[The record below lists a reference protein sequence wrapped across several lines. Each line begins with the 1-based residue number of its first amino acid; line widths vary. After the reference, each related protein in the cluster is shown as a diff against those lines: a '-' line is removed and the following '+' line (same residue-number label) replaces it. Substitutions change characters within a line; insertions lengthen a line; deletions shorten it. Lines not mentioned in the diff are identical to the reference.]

1 MKIKMKPSEKE
12 GKRTFEQNLDEIMEK
27 LDGLNVQKC
36 MFPEE
41 YDDIDSESDSNFSDY
56 DMDLHDGEAEY
67 DYVLSVISLVKKSIA
82 YLKRTTTP
90 LNGVCK
96 MKIRR
101 FFKKFFN
108 KMRIYSKAIFFNPEH
123 PEYSDLNEYQRGVF
137 REICDCHHQLYTI
150 LSTKYQK
157 TNFLKAEL
165 LSVYT
170 LIQKYL
176 VSIRGFID
184 NVVE

>member
-1 MKIKMKPSEKE
+1 MKIKMRPTEAE
-12 GKRTFEQNLDEIMEK
+12 GKRTFEQNLDEIMER
-27 LDGLNVQKC
+27 LDGLNMKKTL
-36 MFPEE
+36 FPEE
-41 YDDIDSESDSNFSDY
+41 YDDIESDSDSEFSDY
-56 DMDLHDGEAEY
+56 DMSLHDGEAEY

-90 LNGVCK
+90 LSGVCK
-96 MKIRR
+96 TKIRR
-101 FFKKFFN
+101 FFKKFYN
-108 KMRIYSKAIFFNPEH
+108 KMRIYSKAIVFIPDH
-123 PEYSDLNEYQRGVF
+123 PEYSDLNDYMRGVLKD
-137 REICDCHHQLYTI
+137 ICDYHHQLFDI

-157 TNFLKAEL
+157 TNFLKSEL

-176 VSIRGFID
+176 ESILEFID

>member
-1 MKIKMKPSEKE
+1 MKIKMKPTEKE

-41 YDDIDSESDSNFSDY
+41 YDDIDSESDCSDY

-90 LNGVCK
+90 LSGVCK

-108 KMRIYSKAIFFNPEH
+108 KIRIYSKAIVFNPEH
-123 PEYSDLNEYQRGVF
+123 PEYIDLNEYQRGVF
-137 REICDCHHQLYTI
+137 REICDCHNQLFDI

-165 LSVYT
+165 LGVYT

-176 VSIRGFID
+176 ASIREFID

>member
-1 MKIKMKPSEKE
+1 MKPTEKE

-41 YDDIDSESDSNFSDY
+41 YDDIDSESDCSDY

-90 LNGVCK
+90 LSGVCK
-96 MKIRR
+96 IKIRR

-108 KMRIYSKAIFFNPEH
+108 KMRIYSKAIVFNPEH
-123 PEYSDLNEYQRGVF
+123 PEYFDLNEYQRGVF
-137 REICDCHHQLYTI
+137 REICDCHNQLFDI

-165 LSVYT
+165 LGVYT
-170 LIQKYL
+170 LILKYL
-176 VSIRGFID
+176 ASIREFID

>member
-1 MKIKMKPSEKE
+1 MKIKMKPTEKE

-41 YDDIDSESDSNFSDY
+41 YDDIDSESDCSDY
-56 DMDLHDGEAEY
+56 DMSLHDGEAEY
-67 DYVLSVISLVKKSIA
+67 DYVISVISLVKKSIA

-90 LNGVCK
+90 LSGVCK
-96 MKIRR
+96 IKIRR

-108 KMRIYSKAIFFNPEH
+108 KMRIYSKAVVFNPNH
-123 PEYSDLNEYQRGVF
+123 PEYFDLNEYQRGVF
-137 REICDCHHQLYTI
+137 REICDCHHQLFDI

-176 VSIRGFID
+176 MSIREFID

>member
-1 MKIKMKPSEKE
+1 MKPTEKE

-41 YDDIDSESDSNFSDY
+41 YDDIDSESDCSDY

-90 LNGVCK
+90 LSGVCK

-108 KMRIYSKAIFFNPEH
+108 KIRIYSKAIVFNPEH
-123 PEYSDLNEYQRGVF
+123 PEYIDLNEYQRGVF
-137 REICDCHHQLYTI
+137 REICDCHNQLFDI

-165 LSVYT
+165 LGVYT

-176 VSIRGFID
+176 ASIREFID

>member
-1 MKIKMKPSEKE
+1 MKIKMKPTEKE

-41 YDDIDSESDSNFSDY
+41 YDDIDSESDCSDY

-90 LNGVCK
+90 LSGVCK
-96 MKIRR
+96 IKIRR

-108 KMRIYSKAIFFNPEH
+108 KMRIYSKAIVFNPEH
-123 PEYSDLNEYQRGVF
+123 PEYCDLNEYQRGVF
-137 REICDCHHQLYTI
+137 REICDCHNQLFDI

-165 LSVYT
+165 LGVYT
-170 LIQKYL
+170 LILKYL
-176 VSIRGFID
+176 ASIREFID

>member
-1 MKIKMKPSEKE
+1 MKIKMKPTEKE
-12 GKRTFEQNLDEIMEK
+12 GKKTFEQNLDEIMER
-27 LDGLNVQKC
+27 LDGLNVRKC

-41 YDDIDSESDSNFSDY
+41 YDNFDSDSDDSIY
-56 DMDLHDGEAEY
+56 DASLHDGEAEY
-67 DYVLSVISLVKKSIA
+67 DYVISIICLVKKSIT

-90 LNGVCK
+90 LMGACK
-96 MKIRR
+96 TKIRR

-108 KMRIYSKAIFFNPEH
+108 KMRIYSKAVVFDPDH
-123 PEYSDLNEYQRGVF
+123 PEYIDLNEYQRDVF
-137 REICDCHHQLYTI
+137 VKICDCHHQLYTI
-150 LSTKYQK
+150 LSTKYRK

-176 VSIRGFID
+176 TSIQEFID
-184 NVVE
+184 NVIV

>member
-1 MKIKMKPSEKE
+1 MKIKMKPTEKE

-41 YDDIDSESDSNFSDY
+41 YDDIDSESDCSDY

-90 LNGVCK
+90 LR
-96 MKIRR
+96 IRTTTTL
-101 FFKKFFN
+101 
-108 KMRIYSKAIFFNPEH
+108 RIRTATLLRIRATPWTLQLPAPH
-123 PEYSDLNEYQRGVF
+123 L
-137 REICDCHHQLYTI
+137 HHL
-150 LSTKYQK
+150 LSTPLRPRLANDPCRLQRKR
-157 TNFLKAEL
+157 L
-165 LSVYT
+165 
-170 LIQKYL
+170 
-176 VSIRGFID
+176 
-184 NVVE
+184 